1 MNPIFDTYR
10 PEGFG
15 SVSGYLFV
23 ENPADLIQFL
33 KDAFYA
39 QEINRVIRPDNGDIG
54 NVILKI
60 GTSCFMISQA
70 RGDFLG
76 MRTAFYLYVKDV
88 DTIHQRAVA
97 HGATVVFEAA
107 DMDFGDR
114 QSGVMDPSG
123 NYWWISNRFEHKG
136 YHE

>member
-10 PEGFG
+10 PDGFG
-15 SVSGYLFV
+15 TVNGFMFV
-23 ENPADLIQFL
+23 EHPEALINFL
-33 KDAFYA
+33 KNAFYA
-39 QEINRVIRPDNGDIG
+39 EEINRVIRPENGDIG

-70 RGDFLG
+70 SGSFLG

-88 DTIHQRAVA
+88 DEIHQRAVEQ
-97 HGATVVFEAA
+97 GATVVFEAA

-123 NYWWISNRFEHKG
+123 NYWWISNRFVEKG

>member
-1 MNPIFDTYR
+1 MNPIFDTYL
-10 PEGFG
+10 PEGF
-15 SVSGYLFV
+15 STVNGYLFV
-23 ENPADLIQFL
+23 ENPEELITFL
-33 KDAFYA
+33 KNAFYA
-39 QEINRVIRPDNGDIG
+39 EEINRSIRADNGDIG

-60 GTSCFMISQA
+60 GHSCFMISQA
-70 RGDFLG
+70 RGSFLG

-88 DTIHQRAVA
+88 DAIHQRAVEY
-97 HGATVVFEAA
+97 GASVVFEAA

-123 NYWWISNRFEHKG
+123 NYWWLSHRFDQKG